1 MLAPPLISILTAGGF
16 GIRLDGERLVVHPA
30 SDLTDSLRSM
40 IREHK
45 PALVG
50 YLRQMQDPANDPVQV
65 LQDLQDS
72 ANDGTETVIAR
83 ASRLW
88 LIRHADGRL
97 ISHSFTPAA
106 SRQEVEGWY
115 PEALSIEP
123 EDDCDE

>member
-30 SDLTDSLRSM
+30 SDLTDSLRAM

-50 YLRQMQDPANDPVQV
+50 YLRQMQDPANDP
-65 LQDLQDS
+65 
-72 ANDGTETVIAR
+72 APPR
-83 ASRLW
+83 RLW
-88 LIRHADGRL
+88 LIRHQDGRL
-97 ISHSFTPAA
+97 VSHSFTPPATLA
-106 SRQEVEGWY
+106 EVRAWY
-115 PEALSIEP
+115 PKTRAIEV